1 MALTDNPPTTTNYSI
16 ELPTVNGSRNVWGNT
31 LNNAMNDLATNT
43 FNAADTLGSAS
54 DSATPSLAYQLTQAV
69 ANASTAATNS
79 ATARDVAVKL
89 VNNYLVALVT
99 TINSLDT
106 TSVTTA
112 SNASTA
118 KSDALSA
125 KTTAEGLV

>member
-43 FNAADTLGSAS
+43 FNAANTLGSAS
-54 DSATPSLAYQLTQAV
+54 DSSTPSLAYQLTQAV

-118 KSDALSA
+118 KSDAASA
-125 KTTAEGLV
+125 KSIAEGLV